1 MLRLRTS
8 TCLSAPAQRFLAM
21 FFICL
26 LAACDR
32 LGAQITD
39 TELNPQNPLGFSWD
53 GVDAQM
59 LANPGRSRTQCEEL
73 VFDIEQIFG
82 GRASAAIEQCAKEKT
97 EEIFLTP
104 EILPSSLR
112 WGGVSVMMR
121 GEIEPISY
129 AYSYLHRIYP
139 DYTLQDRGRRAFH
152 AWKIDRKLR
161 KSLGPPLAFGRFDED
176 SRTGFKR
183 NAQRTGPCEFWI
195 SGDVGV
201 TLCFERV
208 IYEDGVELSL
218 SFTRL
223 DRASFGPELKCLVL
237 EKDASACEIADSA
250 DGDVAMTFVK
260 SLEVLGDWIGALSF
274 VKCKDENLLLLET
287 AWTLTQSEL
296 AKLAPAVQAYRGDAL
311 ANYVIE
317 NFDSIGGEVSE
328 AERHRMMLYLLKQAA
343 SQGSAI
349 AMNEIGASLLYC
361 HLNVRQNIEDANLW
375 LERAAAMDEPYAIKS
390 LAAMLLLRMK
400 EEQNRNEEAYKFLSR
415 CALIDKEYCS
425 TQQSALALL
434 IESDLAP

>member
-8 TCLSAPAQRFLAM
+8 TCLSAPAQRLLAM

-176 SRTGFKR
+176 S
-183 NAQRTGPCEFWI
+183 A
-195 SGDVGV
+195 
-201 TLCFERV
+201 
-208 IYEDGVELSL
+208 
-218 SFTRL
+218 L
-223 DRASFGPELKCLVL
+223 DLNGMPNE
-237 EKDASACEIADSA
+237 
-250 DGDVAMTFVK
+250 
-260 SLEVLGDWIGALSF
+260 
-274 VKCKDENLLLLET
+274 
-287 AWTLTQSEL
+287 
-296 AKLAPAVQAYRGDAL
+296 LAPANSGFPGMWGSRFVSSVSFMRMASSCRCRLHGLTAL
-311 ANYVIE
+311 
-317 NFDSIGGEVSE
+317 
-328 AERHRMMLYLLKQAA
+328 H
-343 SQGSAI
+343 SA
-349 AMNEIGASLLYC
+349 
-361 HLNVRQNIEDANLW
+361 
-375 LERAAAMDEPYAIKS
+375 
-390 LAAMLLLRMK
+390 
-400 EEQNRNEEAYKFLSR
+400 RN
-415 CALIDKEYCS
+415 
-425 TQQSALALL
+425 
-434 IESDLAP
+434 